1 MIAMAIILLLAT
13 IVTTVW
19 KSISPKLVEA
29 RCLSN
34 MRSIHISLSNY
45 LSDVGTWPQIPLDLD
60 TTDQAYEAWWLW
72 TMEPFGAPEKIWKC
86 PVLSKAR
93 VTDADGYEL
102 RMHYIPA
109 DFDANPISPRRWSNM
124 PWLVERG
131 NNHGRGALIAFPDG
145 SIRSS
150 LTQ

>member
-1 MIAMAIILLLAT
+1 LLTTAWVSLAPKIAEVRCTSNIRNIHALLST
-13 IVTTVW
+13 YVT
-19 KSISPKLVEA
+19 
-29 RCLSN
+29 
-34 MRSIHISLSNY
+34 
-45 LSDVGTWPQIPLDLD
+45 DVGHWPQIPLDLD
-60 TTDQAYEAWWLW
+60 TTEESYESWWLA

-124 PWLVERG
+124 PWLIERG

-145 SIRSS
+145 SIRNS